1 MNLLIEEEDLNMMM
15 EIEETTSMNLVKIL
29 LIISMMISTFLSIL
43 LPFKLL
49 NRVKDN
55 QDTASRS
62 LWRTILSYSS
72 CFSGGVFIAACL
84 LDLLPEAN
92 EKMEEILEQI
102 KEQYD
107 VEIDYPVTNL
117 MLCLGFFMILT
128 LEQLVLSLQE
138 SWLDRRHHELAE
150 TQPLLTHN
158 HSHHHHHHSSSDHQ
172 HPALSGVSG
181 EVHHHHDGHG
191 HHHGHAAHSL
201 LQHSTL
207 RSLMLLTA
215 LSFHSVFEGIAIGL
229 QDNSADLMS
238 IFIAVMV
245 HKALMAFS
253 LGLNMAQSD
262 LSGKSFLV
270 SSVVFSLASPLGVII
285 GIMMSGLPPS
295 LPSDIC
301 NGVLQCVA
309 GGTFLYITFFEVLP
323 HELNVPGNRLK
334 KVFFVILGF
343 IAICVV
349 LSIAE

>member
-1 MNLLIEEEDLNMMM
+1 MSIEEDLKM
-15 EIEETTSMNLVKIL
+15 EIETEKTTSLNLVKIL
-29 LIISMMISTFLSIL
+29 IIGSMMLTTFLCQV

-55 QDTASRS
+55 QNHASRS
-62 LWRTILSYSS
+62 LWRSVLSYCS
-72 CFSGGVFIAACL
+72 CFSGGVFIGACL
-84 LDLLPEAN
+84 LDLLPEAD
-92 EKMEEILEQI
+92 EKMQEILE
-102 KEQYD
+102 ELRNQYD

-117 MLCLGFFMILT
+117 VLCLGFFMILA
-128 LEQLVLSLQE
+128 LEQSVLSLQE
-138 SWLDRRHHELAE
+138 SWLDRRHHELEE

-158 HSHHHHHHSSSDHQ
+158 HSHHHHSSSDHQ

-191 HHHGHAAHSL
+191 QGHSHATHSL

-229 QDNSADLMS
+229 QDNSADLLS
-238 IFIAVMV
+238 IFLAVMI

-262 LSGKSFLV
+262 LSGKSFMV
-270 SSVVFSLASPLGVII
+270 SSIVFSLASPLGVTA
-285 GIMMSGLPPS
+285 GILMSGLPPS

-343 IAICVV
+343 VAICGV